1 MGSSPAGWENHHV
14 RARVTTVAATLGTA
28 GPLAYLALTVVL
40 GLLEP
45 GYDVLRDT
53 QSELGA
59 VDAAHPTAMNVGG
72 FMGLGV
78 SLLGVSV
85 AYVLVLR
92 GCWATWVAGGL
103 VAVAGVGMVVVGFF
117 PCDSGCVDATLT
129 GRLHGILS
137 APGAIALSGA
147 AVLSARVLALDGRF
161 GRSWSWAS
169 FVIGLL
175 ALCSGPLV
183 ALELLGD
190 ANGLLQRAG
199 MWPPLLWAA
208 ALSWRLL
215 VLTRRG
221 ATPGSRTS
229 SG

>member
-1 MGSSPAGWENHHV
+1 M
-14 RARVTTVAATLGTA
+14 RARVTTVAAALGTV
-28 GPLAYLALTVVL
+28 GPPAYLALTVLL

-59 VDAAHPTAMNVGG
+59 VDAAHPAAMNVGG

-78 SLLGVSV
+78 SLLAVSV
-85 AYVLVLR
+85 AYALVLR
-92 GCWATWVAGGL
+92 GGWATRVAAGL

-117 PCDSGCVDATLT
+117 PCDSGCVDVTTT
-129 GRLHGILS
+129 GTLHGILS
-137 APGAIALSGA
+137 APGAVALSSA

-161 GRSWSWAS
+161 GPWWSWAS
-169 FVIGLL
+169 FVVGILG
-175 ALCSGPLV
+175 LCSGPLV

-199 MWPPLLWAA
+199 MWPALLWAA

-221 ATPGSRTS
+221 VGPVPGVNS
-229 SG
+229 